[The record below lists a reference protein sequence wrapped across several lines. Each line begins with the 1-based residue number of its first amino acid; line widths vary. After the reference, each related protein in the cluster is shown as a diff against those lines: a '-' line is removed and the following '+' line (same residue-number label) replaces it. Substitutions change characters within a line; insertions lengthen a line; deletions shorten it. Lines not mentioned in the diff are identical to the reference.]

1 MRVSLPVSF
10 AWSRCFHLLNFFAL
24 VFLCGTASA
33 QMIRDEEIERILKR
47 VSTPIFE
54 AANLDPGSVRIYL
67 LANEQLN
74 AFVAGGQNL
83 FIHTGLLMRS
93 ETLDQVAGVI
103 AHETGHIA
111 GGHLSRLGG
120 ASRNAATEALVGAL
134 LGAAAAVAGAP
145 QLGTA
150 IMAGG
155 ATVAERNL
163 LAFSRSQEQAA
174 DQAAISY
181 LQTAG
186 RSPDGLLQFFRIL
199 ETRNLRI
206 SVDGAEFLRTHPLTR
221 NRIIFLEN
229 QSERSALHGKPESEL
244 DRIEHQRMVA
254 KLDGFLDDKAQV
266 MQRWQGE
273 TVADR
278 YARAIAHY
286 RASEIDIALDLLGE
300 LLAETPEDPW
310 FLELEGQILFET
322 GRTGDAIGPYRQ
334 ANAIVDDSA
343 LLKLGLARALI
354 ESDEEPDEAIELL
367 REATVIEPRNPT
379 FWRFLGVALGRN
391 GEEGEASLAFAE
403 HAVLSG
409 NREDA
414 DLYLSRARKH
424 VSQGDPG
431 WVHLLDLE
439 RAASE
444 I

>member
-1 MRVSLPVSF
+1 MSRGPVTEITLDSLEALAIGAGILGTGGGGSPYLGKVRCRVLMTELGVTIPAHQVGDIDDEAVVSSVGGIGAPTVGIERPGEGTELAKGVRVLEQYTGKQATHMISAEIGGGNAIAPLIAAIQLGLPVVDGDGMGRAF
-10 AWSRCFHLLNFFAL
+10 PELQMDTYMIYGLKPTPNVL
-24 VFLCGTASA
+24 TGTHGHS
-33 QMIRDEEIERILKR
+33 
-47 VSTPIFE
+47 VIF
-54 AANLDPGSVRIYL
+54 D
-67 LANEQLN
+67 
-74 AFVAGGQNL
+74 
-83 FIHTGLLMRS
+83 
-93 ETLDQVAGVI
+93 
-103 AHETGHIA
+103 HI
-111 GGHLSRLGG
+111 
-120 ASRNAATEALVGAL
+120 TEAK
-134 LGAAAAVAGAP
+134 
-145 QLGTA
+145 
-150 IMAGG
+150 
-155 ATVAERNL
+155 
-163 LAFSRSQEQAA
+163 
-174 DQAAISY
+174 D
-181 LQTAG
+181 
-186 RSPDGLLQFFRIL
+186 L
-199 ETRNLRI
+199 E
-206 SVDGAEFLRTHPLTR
+206 
-221 NRIIFLEN
+221 
-229 QSERSALHGKPESEL
+229 
-244 DRIEHQRMVA
+244 
-254 KLDGFLDDKAQV
+254 
-266 MQRWQGE
+266 
-273 TVADR
+273 R